1 MNAESNMDIGPLS
14 IYFASAQKYNEIKP
28 SRNGVF
34 LSSIHFSLV
43 NITLC
48 AFVSM

>member
-28 SRNGVF
+28 SRNGF
-34 LSSIHFSLV
+34 FFILHSFEFS
-43 NITLC
+43 
-48 AFVSM
+48 